1 MTTNLQSGTEGA
13 ARLRGANART
23 ALILAAIALVFF
35 VGIIATEYVGGPL
48 VAIGVIGSAALLFL
62 ILAIGRNL
70 RQ

>member
-1 MTTNLQSGTEGA
+1 MTNLRSGTGDA
-13 ARLRGANART
+13 ARLRSANART
-23 ALILAAIALVFF
+23 ALVLAAIALVFF

-70 RQ
+70 RR